1 MRHISHFTLIVGL
14 ALCSYAASANPSL
27 EERKEAISSMSEIDP
42 SPEQLS
48 RKLRSEQ
55 VLGEEGVPFIEHLP
69 VIESSVD
76 AQIRSEDDVE
86 LRALCLVFV
95 AVKGEGLDHETVKKL
110 IATYGLEPH
119 LTPQERAFINDPEPS
134 QHDRVQFVWRYESAW
149 VLLWAL
155 GFIDELPRPDQIAD
169 VPRLTRIV
177 GDRTTE
183 SFREA
188 AVLRDVKQILDQA
201 DLIYRYHWAV
211 VDARISGEEP
221 PSGLDSSV
229 VYERH
234 YALNWLISYMGQDW
248 DDVSTD
254 T

>member
-1 MRHISHFTLIVGL
+1 MQKTRFLTLTVGFL
-14 ALCSYAASANPSL
+14 LCAHQVAANPTL
-27 EERKEAISSMSEIDP
+27 EERKAAIKSMSDNEP
-42 SPEQLS
+42 SSEQLG
-48 RKLRSEQ
+48 RKRQSELVLR
-55 VLGEEGVPFIEHLP
+55 EEGVPFNEYLP
-69 VIESSVD
+69 VIESS
-76 AQIRSEDDVE
+76 AEAKIRSEGDVE

-95 AVKGEGLDHETVKKL
+95 AVKGEGVDHETVKQL
-110 IATYGLEPH
+110 IAAYGLEPH
-119 LTPQERAFINDPEPS
+119 LTPRERAFINDPEPS
-134 QHDRVQFVWRYESAW
+134 EHDRVQFVWRYESAW

-155 GFIDELPRPDQIAD
+155 GFIDELPRPDKIAD
-169 VPRLTRIV
+169 VPQLTVIV

-188 AVLRDVKQILDQA
+188 AVLRDAKQILDQA
-201 DLIYRYHWAV
+201 DLTYRYHWAV
-211 VDARISGEEP
+211 VDARISGEES